1 MSREKKLAIVLH
13 LLKFTP
19 SATVILIEI
28 LKNRVQIMR
37 TNYFTIPTPA
47 SPKKNRVQQEE
58 MLRNFPFF
66 FLFFFLV
73 FPSER
78 G

>member
-1 MSREKKLAIVLH
+1 MSRKKKLAIVLH

-19 SATVILIEI
+19 SVTVILIEI

-47 SPKKNRVQQEE
+47 SPKKKKKKQSTTE
-58 MLRNFPFF
+58 RNA
-66 FLFFFLV
+66 
-73 FPSER
+73 
-78 G
+78 